1 MSLDARDLAARLP
14 PGFLL
19 GAATSSYQIE
29 GAFDADGKGQSIWD
43 RFCRV
48 SGAIRNGDTGEVACD
63 HYHRFREDVALM
75 AGLGLDA
82 YRFSVSWP
90 RVLPAGT
97 GAASSAGLDFY
108 DRLVDALVERGIRPF
123 VTLYHWDLPQ
133 ALQERGGW
141 GSREVA
147 GWFGDYAAL
156 VAGRLGDRVADWITL
171 NEPEVVAFAGHAH
184 GRHAPGLRDWP
195 LALRAAHH
203 LLLAHRAAAEALWAS
218 SRDCSVGIALDI
230 NPYRA
235 ASGSAADVEAA
246 RRLNDHLHGWFLDPL
261 FGRGYPEAM
270 VAWYGELLPASLA
283 EEIESYDGALD
294 FLGVNYYTARF
305 AKAASGGLLRFEK
318 VVPPARA
325 GSYPEDL
332 LGLLVRLADE
342 YGPSRIYVTENGL
355 GLAGEAPA
363 PDGHVED
370 TERVRYLAGHLEA
383 VAEAIVRGAP
393 LLGYFAWSLLDNFEW
408 AEGFAKRFGLVHVD
422 YPTQRRTPKASARWY
437 QQVARAR
444 R

>member
-1 MSLDARDLAARLP
+1 MTLDPGGLATRLP

-19 GAATSSYQIE
+19 GAATSAYQIE
-29 GAFDADGKGQSIWD
+29 GAFDAGGKGQSIWD

-48 SGAIRNGDTGEVACD
+48 PGAVRDGDTGEVACD

-75 AGLGLDA
+75 AELGLDA

-97 GAASSAGLDFY
+97 GAASTAGLDFY

-235 ASGSAADVEAA
+235 ASGSPADAEAA
-246 RRLNDHLHGWFLDPL
+246 RRLDDHLHGWFLDPL
-261 FGRGYPEAM
+261 FGRGYPQAM
-270 VAWYGELLPASLA
+270 VDWYGDLLPAALP
-283 EEIESYDGALD
+283 EELSSYDGALD
-294 FLGVNYYTARF
+294 FLGVNYYTAQLAR
-305 AKAASGGLLRFEK
+305 AGGEGPLRAERAAL
-318 VVPPARA
+318 PARA
-325 GSYPEDL
+325 GGYPEEL
-332 LGLLVRLADE
+332 RALLVRVAEE
-342 YGPSRIYVTENGL
+342 YGPPRIYVTENGL
-355 GLAGEAPA
+355 GLAGESPA

-370 TERVRYLAGHLEA
+370 GGRVRYLAGHLEA
-383 VAEAIVRGAP
+383 AAEAIVRDAP
-393 LLGYFAWSLLDNFEW
+393 VLGYFVWSLLDNFEW
-408 AEGFAKRFGLVHVD
+408 AQGFGQRFGLVRVD
-422 YPTQRRTPKASARWY
+422 YPTQRRTLKASARWY
-437 QQVARAR
+437 QEVTRAR
-444 R
+444 